1 MDSMVLSPKKL
12 IENAMKWEKRAFM
25 EWKAIAYPREG
36 RNNVVKSTTS
46 NMVSEKGNFVVYT
59 IDKRRFVLPLSYLS
73 NHIFQELL
81 KISKEEFGLS
91 SSEPITL
98 PCDSFFM
105 NYMVSLVNR
114 VGIRALARSKGNA
127 IFSMS
132 QMPLDEDLNLDLPPE
147 FDCSLYVLED
157 VLLDVT
163 SESAEEVEEN

>member
-1 MDSMVLSPKKL
+1 MLSPKKL
-12 IENAMKWEKRAFM
+12 IKYAMKWEKRAFM

-114 VGIRALARSKGNA
+114 GCLTVDMEKALLNSIITRSC
-127 IFSMS
+127 SMNS
-132 QMPLDEDLNLDLPPE
+132 CLHQGQTLMNSIITQFYHYPK
-147 FDCSLYVLED
+147 LYYFG
-157 VLLDVT
+157 VT
-163 SESAEEVEEN
+163 D